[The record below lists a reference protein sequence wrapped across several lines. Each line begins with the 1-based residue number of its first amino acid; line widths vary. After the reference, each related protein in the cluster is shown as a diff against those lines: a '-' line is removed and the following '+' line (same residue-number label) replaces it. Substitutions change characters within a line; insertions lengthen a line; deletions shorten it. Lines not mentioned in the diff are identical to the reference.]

1 MGCATHQAAE
11 VVLIPYSVEEPII
24 RVDKLN
30 GSEGGALG
38 MAMRGL
44 EKMLQPL
51 GLWKGIGIE
60 QGDPI
65 GFCFRECEVVG
76 GGEAEIAA
84 RGDDAQ
90 IRQAA
95 AERGAFAGLG
105 IIQQKDGGGLESL
118 RAEAVK
124 ATRQCMKR
132 LPIDDDDCDLASVHF
147 KQATGWRRWGE
158 ANHGLLGLAR
168 IIPRTGLAEKKQN
181 HWVDAAAVLATPP
194 LAPAL
199 QKSPTA
205 DPDSPAHPSGSA
217 ARHHTPLWAL
227 AGQS

>member
-11 VVLIPYSVEEPII
+11 VVLIPCPVEEPII
-24 RVDKLN
+24 GVEKLN

-76 GGEAEIAA
+76 GGDAEIAA

-105 IIQQKDGGGLESL
+105 IIHQKDGGGLESL

-124 ATRQCMKR
+124 ATRQCRER
-132 LPIDDDDCDLASVHF
+132 LPINDDNGNLAGGHF
-147 KQATGWRRWGE
+147 KQATGWRSWGE

-168 IIPRTGLAEKKQN
+168 MIPRAGLAEKKQKL
-181 HWVDAAAVLATPP
+181 VK
-194 LAPAL
+194 PACRL
-199 QKSPTA
+199 FVFSMPH
-205 DPDSPAHPSGSA
+205 S
-217 ARHHTPLWAL
+217 RCE
-227 AGQS
+227 

>member
-11 VVLIPYSVEEPII
+11 VVLIPCPVEETII
-24 RVDKLN
+24 GVEKLN

-65 GFCFRECEVVG
+65 GFCFREGEVVRG
-76 GGEAEIAA
+76 SETEIAA

-90 IRQAA
+90 IRQATT
-95 AERGAFAGLG
+95 EQGAFAGLG

-124 ATRQCMKR
+124 ATRQCLKR
-132 LPIDDDDCDLASVHF
+132 LPIDNDDCDLASVHF
-147 KQATGWRRWGE
+147 KQATDWRSWGE
-158 ANHGLLGLAR
+158 ANHGLLGLAWM
-168 IIPRTGLAEKKQN
+168 IPRAGLAEK
-181 HWVDAAAVLATPP
+181 
-194 LAPAL
+194 
-199 QKSPTA
+199 
-205 DPDSPAHPSGSA
+205 
-217 ARHHTPLWAL
+217 
-227 AGQS
+227 

>member
-1 MGCATHQAAE
+1 
-11 VVLIPYSVEEPII
+11 
-24 RVDKLN
+24 
-30 GSEGGALG
+30 

-65 GFCFRECEVVG
+65 GFCFRECEVVSS
-76 GGEAEIAA
+76 GEAEIAA

-95 AERGAFAGLG
+95 AEQGAFSRLG
-105 IIQQKDGGGLESL
+105 IIHQKNGGGLESL

-124 ATRQCMKR
+124 ATRQCLKR

-147 KQATGWRRWGE
+147 KQATGG
-158 ANHGLLGLAR
+158 AQLAGNLPQSSGAR
-168 IIPRTGLAEKKQN
+168 QN
-181 HWVDAAAVLATPP
+181 AIGRPEGV
-194 LAPAL
+194 
-199 QKSPTA
+199 
-205 DPDSPAHPSGSA
+205 SA
-217 ARHHTPLWAL
+217 AN
-227 AGQS
+227 